1 MCGFTA
7 KSAAPGRSVSTLLQ
21 SINHIVMEDSRRK
34 SLAQMHEE
42 HKEENKEWMSMHMQH
57 WRSWG
62 SWFSWGS
69 PIGLGLFFVLICGGL
84 YILHLAG
91 LVG

>member
-1 MCGFTA
+1 META
-7 KSAAPGRSVSTLLQ
+7 PKKPAHQGEFK
-21 SINHIVMEDSRRK
+21 NEDWAM
-34 SLAQMHEE
+34 L
-42 HKEENKEWMSMHMQH
+42 HMQH

-69 PIGLGLFFVLICGGL
+69 PIGLGLFFVLVCAGL

-91 LVG
+91 IIG

>member
-1 MCGFTA
+1 MQDT
-7 KSAAPGRSVSTLLQ
+7 
-21 SINHIVMEDSRRK
+21 
-34 SLAQMHEE
+34 
-42 HKEENKEWMSMHMQH
+42 NKKPFSDAYQEYMGKDWMSLHMQN

-69 PIGLGLFFVLICGGL
+69 PVGLGLFFVLISVSL
-84 YILHLAG
+84 YLLHLAG

>member
-1 MCGFTA
+1 MQDA
-7 KSAAPGRSVSTLLQ
+7 PKKSPSEAYTDYAGK
-21 SINHIVMEDSRRK
+21 D
-34 SLAQMHEE
+34 
-42 HKEENKEWMSMHMQH
+42 WMALHMQN

-69 PIGLGLFFVLICGGL
+69 PIGLGLFFVLISGSIYL
-84 YILHLAG
+84 LHLAG

>member
-1 MCGFTA
+1 
-7 KSAAPGRSVSTLLQ
+7 
-21 SINHIVMEDSRRK
+21 MEESHKK
-34 SLAQMHEE
+34 SLGELHQDHRD
-42 HKEENKEWMSMHMQH
+42 ENKDWAMLHMQH

-69 PIGLGLFFVLICGGL
+69 PVGLGLFFVLICVGL
-84 YILHLAG
+84 YLLHLAG